1 MLITDYTTY
10 DEVRAALGVSATEL
24 PDTVLSQPQYAL
36 MLSIS
41 FDDVNEGITTL
52 YPTISALLVGSRSA
66 AQQRLYDYARLYAT
80 YAIARDLLTSLP
92 LFSVSRLSDGRA
104 EFTRQTD
111 IFEDVRQAVQGVFNK
126 LRLKVSAAYVA
137 LTPGAVAY
145 SQLSFEF
152 TSSTG
157 IATDPVTNA

>member
-1 MLITDYTTY
+1 MLLTDYTTT

-24 PDTVLSQPQYAL
+24 PDTVLLQVQWYSLTALDAEDIHSDLLTQY
-36 MLSIS
+36 
-41 FDDVNEGITTL
+41 T
-52 YPTISALLVGSRSA
+52 TISALPEVSRSA
-66 AQQRLYDYARLYAT
+66 AEQRFYLLVRLFVT
-80 YAIARDLLTSLP
+80 YAIARNLLVSLP
-92 LFSVSRLSDGRA
+92 LFSVARLSDGRA
-104 EFTRQTD
+104 EFSRQDD
-111 IFEDVRQAVQGVFNK
+111 ILEDVRQSVQGMFNK